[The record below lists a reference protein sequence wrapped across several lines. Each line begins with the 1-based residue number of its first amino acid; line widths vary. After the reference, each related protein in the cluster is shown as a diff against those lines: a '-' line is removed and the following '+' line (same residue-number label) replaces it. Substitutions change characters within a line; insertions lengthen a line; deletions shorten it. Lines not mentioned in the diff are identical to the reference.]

1 MTPCAVVPAAG
12 RSQRFGS
19 PKLLADMNG
28 VPLIARTVG
37 ALLDAGLTR
46 VIVVSAPIG
55 GLTSVPLLADPRV
68 EVVVNPDPSRGMFS
82 SIQAGIAVAADAG
95 SDPILVL
102 PADMPF
108 VLSTT
113 IRAVLDEA
121 QRTHAIV
128 VPSHDG
134 RRGHP
139 IAVPAAAAH
148 AIHAAAAEST
158 LKDALTR
165 TGIARTELLVDDPG
179 VLRDVDVAGDLGSD
193 RAPSTT

>member
-19 PKLLADMNG
+19 PKLLADVRG

-37 ALLDAGLTR
+37 ALLDAGLPR

-82 SIQAGIAVAADAG
+82 SIQAGIAVAVDAG

-108 VLSTT
+108 VSSAT
-113 IRAVLDEA
+113 IHAILEEA
-121 QRTHAIV
+121 QRTRAIV
-128 VPSHDG
+128 VPLHQG
-134 RRGHP
+134 QRGHP
-139 IAVPAAAAH
+139 IAVPAAAARV
-148 AIHAAAAEST
+148 IHAAAAEST
-158 LKDALTR
+158 LKDELAR
-165 TGIARTELLVDDPG
+165 TGIARTELVVDDAG
-179 VLRDVDVAGDLGSD
+179 VLRDVDVAGDLVND
-193 RAPSTT
+193 Q